1 MRAWL
6 RFGALV
12 GVACLLT
19 FSALAAGAATPEE
32 FARRLLGREPAKGS
46 TYACFSRLYD
56 VAHLAAH
63 PQQNVREMIAL
74 VVYTV
79 DPKEDQRQYDL
90 RLGVAFRKRA
100 HMIQAE
106 GDCRALKPE
115 NDPKGPV
122 TAHCSVAC
130 DGGSVDVALKDNGS
144 LLVTLPDGAR
154 MFTSD
159 EGDKQGE
166 ADLKGLHGGFGA
178 DDKLFRVDRAEIK
191 QCLELGADADEK
203 AAMLRAH

>member
-1 MRAWL
+1 MRKWMKLAAV
-6 RFGALV
+6 FGAASLA
-12 GVACLLT
+12 GST
-19 FSALAAGAATPEE
+19 ALAAGAATPEE
-32 FARRLLGREPAKGS
+32 FAKRLLGREPGKGS

-56 VAHLAAH
+56 PAHLTAH

-74 VVYTV
+74 VVYTK
-79 DPKEDQRQYDL
+79 DPKEDQKEYDL
-90 RLGVAFRKRA
+90 RLGVTFRKRT
-100 HMIQAE
+100 HMIQAQ

-130 DGGSVDVALKDNGS
+130 DGGSIDVALKDNGS
-144 LLVTLPDGAR
+144 LLVTLPDGAH

-166 ADLKGLHGGFGA
+166 ADLKGLHGGFGS
-178 DDKLFRVDRAEIK
+178 DDKLFRVDRAEVK
-191 QCLELGADADEK
+191 QCLELGADSDEK
-203 AAMLRAH
+203 AAMLRAQ